1 MIRTLLLA
9 GLLASCARPAAYP
22 PNVHLSG
29 ARVAPQ
35 PAVTSPP
42 EPLAPARDK
51 TRPPIP
57 LSPAPLFPPTPD
69 PAQPYPRPDP
79 ALPPDARAT

>member
-9 GLLASCARPAAYP
+9 GLLAGCARPAAYP

-35 PAVTSPP
+35 PAAASTPP

-51 TRPPIP
+51 TRPPA
-57 LSPAPLFPPTPD
+57 PAPLLPPAPD

-79 ALPPDARAT
+79 ALPPDSRAT

>member
-1 MIRTLLLA
+1 MIRRTLLLA

-51 TRPPIP
+51 TRPPTP
-57 LSPAPLFPPTPD
+57 TPAPAPLFPYD

-79 ALPPDARAT
+79 ALPPDSRAT